1 MCTESN
7 NLLRIAVHGVRSR
20 AMHVM
25 FIQSQKKHGHSLFY
39 IAKRAIKGRDLQPNI
54 ELIRFK

>member
-39 IAKRAIKGRDLQPNI
+39 IAKRAIKEWTCN
-54 ELIRFK
+54 LILN

>member
-7 NLLRIAVHGVRSR
+7 NLLRIAVHHGVRSR

-39 IAKRAIKGRDLQPNI
+39 IAKRAIK
-54 ELIRFK
+54 EWT

>member
-25 FIQSQKKHGHSLFY
+25 FIQGHKKYGHSLFY
-39 IAKRAIKGRDLQPNI
+39 IAKRAIKGWT
-54 ELIRFK
+54 